1 MALPIDPLDHFGT
14 GIATPFRI
22 GASGIQTS
30 SGVEKV
36 LMCVAQTIGTPT
48 AKLPWRC
55 KFGTRIPRLRHMNN
69 SNGLQTLA
77 RVDIGDALRLWEPR
91 VRLSK
96 VLAAPRSD
104 ANRNILDLT
113 VSVTVDGKPQTVRQS
128 I

>member
-1 MALPIDPLDHFGT
+1 MPLPIDPLDRLGT

-22 GASGIQTS
+22 GPSGIQTAQ
-30 SGVEKV
+30 GVEKV
-36 LMCVAQTIGTPT
+36 LMCVSQVIGTST
-48 AKLPWRC
+48 GKLPWRC

-91 VRLSK
+91 VTLRR
-96 VLAAPRSD
+96 VAAAPRTD
-104 ANRNILDLT
+104 ANRNLLDLT
-113 VSVTVDGKPQTVRQS
+113 VDVAVDGKPQTVRQA